1 MTQNHGASFE
11 ASAMLDF
18 AREDVA
24 DSAEARVPEF
34 VFTHI
39 LHDGS
44 AVLRVDVRGELC
56 PLGHDHNAKVAPTGV
71 PQTDLLCDFLD
82 IERNLRDQDYIRA
95 AGHSAVDGNPS

>member
-1 MTQNHGASFE
+1 MAQNHGASFE

-18 AREDVA
+18 AGEDVA
-24 DSAEARVPEF
+24 DSAQARVPEF
-34 VFTHI
+34 VFAHI

-44 AVLRVDVRGELC
+44 AVFRVDVRGKLC
-56 PLGHDHNAKVAPTGV
+56 PFGYDHNAEVAAAGV
-71 PQTDLLCDFLD
+71 AQTDRLRDFLD